1 MFCFVLEV
9 VDLPVQGL
17 QQKQNQSF
25 ESTPQGSHTGT
36 PSQTDDVQ
44 PGESPEASNSKH
56 SRRQPFRTEEK
67 KGTVNKLVIVKT

>member
-9 VDLPVQGL
+9 ADLPVQGL
-17 QQKQNQSF
+17 RQKQNQSF

-36 PSQTDDVQ
+36 PSQTDDE

-56 SRRQPFRTEEK
+56 SRRRPFRTEEK